1 MFVAKTQFL
10 YLFTETIKM
19 LNTLI
24 LLNHFVF
31 NAEII
36 HFLIFIIKFLSF
48 QSFNWI
54 QVLKEESLV
63 RVRLSKIVS
72 SFEIISPILQ
82 RNNLYYLKIKEISII
97 FIM

>member
-36 HFLIFIIKFLSF
+36 HFFDIYHKVFIISKFQL
-48 QSFNWI
+48 N
-54 QVLKEESLV
+54 
-63 RVRLSKIVS
+63 S
-72 SFEIISPILQ
+72 SFERRKFGTRS
-82 RNNLYYLKIKEISII
+82 S
-97 FIM
+97 F